1 MNMHISTLT
10 AVGLVLL
17 AQAAPLPAQAK
28 KPTKKAATAPK
39 TAEAGTPA
47 LGPIRVPTVVRKAS
61 CTLVLKGQLVR
72 MVQAPTEVPTAAP
85 AMKSITEQF
94 EYELPGELEEEVDPL
109 GPVRFKFTPAA
120 DLSTNKAAHGRLS
133 LLDEVP
139 GPGQPPV
146 RAEASDL
153 SNAAVFIFEARGR
166 GQGLV
171 PVSGSI
177 NLRGR
182 IQSTTPLARP
192 AAPGTDQRPL
202 LSMPLPSLKEQ
213 VGRPGT
219 SQMQFQGLAPW
230 AWANTSGPM
239 TISGSINYA
248 GPTAA
253 GRVNGRVEVTF
264 RVGAQVK

>member
-1 MNMHISTLT
+1 MLMKNLMAS
-10 AVGLVLL
+10 GLSLL
-17 AQAAPLPAQAK
+17 ALPLPLAAQAK
-28 KPTKKAATAPK
+28 KPTPKAKAAAKPV
-39 TAEAGTPA
+39 EAGTPA

-72 MVQAPTEVPTAAP
+72 LVPAPTETPTATQS
-85 AMKSITEQF
+85 MKTITEQF

-139 GPGQPPV
+139 GPGLAPV

-171 PVSGSI
+171 PVAGSI

-192 AAPGTDQRPL
+192 SAPGSDMRPL
-202 LSMPLPSLKEQ
+202 LSMPLPSLKDQ

-219 SQMQFQGLAPW
+219 PQLHFQGMAPW

-239 TISGSINYA
+239 TISGTIHYA

-253 GRVNGRVEVTF
+253 GRVNGQVDVTF
-264 RVGAQVK
+264 RVAGIVK